1 MSERFLSAQRQI
13 PEESPKPRSANDS
26 EFGEESNYVVS
37 PTPTEVLRPFPLID
51 VNDLDIIVAD
61 DEFAKTSL
69 KPRLTRADFEP
80 ETIRGARLEVQELS
94 PTAYAYTETVVA
106 DTEFAKHRKLTA
118 EDFTEEAI
126 RTARQAAQGM
136 TPVNTPPSKRYT
148 DFHVTGRINT
158 NQEVPLATIKPVLKY
173 EESAET
179 KTIPKYNV
187 TVHESARNTTPEE
200 SKRTGNL
207 INPNG
212 EKLSRKD
219 FAKGVLLP
227 LPTPREMVTEQKPSL
242 FKRFVPSF
250 LKRFFK

>member
-51 VNDLDIIVAD
+51 VKNLEVIGAD

-80 ETIRGARLEVQELS
+80 ETIRGARLEAQELS

-106 DTEFAKHRKLTA
+106 DTEFAKHRQLKS

-126 RTARQAAQGM
+126 LKTRQIAQGIV
-136 TPVNTPPSKRYT
+136 PANTSPSKLYT
-148 DFHVTGRINT
+148 AFHTNRRIDT

-179 KTIPKYNV
+179 KTIPKYKV
-187 TVHESARNTTPEE
+187 TVHESTRNTTPEE
-200 SKRTGNL
+200 YKRTGNL

-219 FAKGVLLP
+219 FAKGALLP